1 MRVFG
6 FYFYD
11 PVLYWDTLNGEMG
24 EYLPII
30 WLKQPDRTIWYI
42 IYPGSQYTSQK
53 LLVTTFSQRHKI
65 YPLNIWYISTNILV
79 HTHVKMYLRRLYLKQ
94 N

>member
-30 WLKQPDRTIWYI
+30 WLGVSNKF
-42 IYPGSQYTSQK
+42 G
-53 LLVTTFSQRHKI
+53 VG
-65 YPLNIWYISTNILV
+65 
-79 HTHVKMYLRRLYLKQ
+79 M
-94 N
+94 